1 MNQRTLV
8 KSFVMRPLRT
18 GVLGAL
24 ALFGLVLSSQP
35 AHAQAT
41 YTYTGNPFTLFSCGL
56 AVPGPGTTLCSTP
69 GPNGFTSYTA
79 ANFVSGTLTF
89 TNPLPANMPLG
100 DVTGLPGFQL
110 SLNDGQHTV
119 TNTITQG
126 LIVQVSTDA
135 SGNIASW
142 WIVMNTGYPDNG
154 DISTDNFSSITFGP
168 EVSDNGDLAD
178 PGGSVPGNFAYNFN
192 SPGVWT
198 TGSGTPSPTTLVTNL
213 IQQVNNPLL
222 QLTTGQSSS
231 LTDKLLNALASIQAR
246 QNKQA
251 KNQLNAF
258 INSVQTYLKT
268 GKISLQTA
276 TTLTRAATAI
286 IALL

>member
-8 KSFVMRPLRT
+8 KTFVMRPPRT

-24 ALFGLVLSSQP
+24 AFFGLMLANQ
-35 AHAQAT
+35 AYAQTT

-79 ANFVSGTLTF
+79 TDFVSGTLTF
-89 TNPLPANMPLG
+89 TNPLPASMSLQ

-110 SLNDGQHTV
+110 TLNDGQHTV
-119 TNTITQG
+119 TNAITQG

-135 SGNIASW
+135 SGNIVSW
-142 WIVMNTGYPDNG
+142 WIVMNTGYPENG
-154 DISTDNFSSITFGP
+154 DISTDNFSSIIYGSQ
-168 EVSDNGDLAD
+168 VSDNGDLAD

-198 TGSGTPSPTTLVTNL
+198 NGSGTPNPATLVTNL

-222 QLTTGQSSS
+222 QLTAGERSS
-231 LTDKLLNALASIQAR
+231 LTDKLLNVQASIQAG

-258 INSVQTYLKT
+258 ISSVQTYLKT
-268 GKISLQTA
+268 GKISALTA
-276 TTLTRAATAI
+276 TTLTNAATAI
-286 IALL
+286 IVLL